1 MFALKFLVVFGL
13 LCMVE
18 TNNVSDSCEAKLS
31 FPSFAGQHSF
41 ISNLGDIGFGI
52 VQLVDLIFNALV
64 GPRGWWTSC
73 TSSLYCRV
81 SGNGLC
87 CCSVFDYPQ
96 CVASS
101 EECTVRIS
109 GIDYEG
115 YCLDPE

>member
-52 VQLVDLIFNALV
+52 GQLVDQIFNALV
-64 GPRGWWTSC
+64 GPRGWSTSC

-81 SGNGLC
+81 SGNGDC
-87 CCSVFDYPQ
+87 CCSAFTHPL
-96 CVASS
+96 CVASAD
-101 EECTVRIS
+101 ECVNWI
-109 GIDYEG
+109 GGVEYGG
-115 YCLDPE
+115 YCIGPE